1 MSDRV
6 KLARQMAAMSESRFI
21 EIKPEPRTRLRRTN
35 DWLFVEIPRERGG
48 GRVPYTEEQLEAIRG
63 GLTAEQWRLNLIRWS
78 SATEPAPNSEPAPD
92 SQANPASEPHDADAP
107 AENPDADK

>member
-63 GLTAEQWRLNLIRWS
+63 GAVAAKPNRVEQLGKRAGDDRVH
-78 SATEPAPNSEPAPD
+78 
-92 SQANPASEPHDADAP
+92 ASTIAQ
-107 AENPDADK
+107 